1 MVESRLLVG
10 VTGLAVGLL
19 GLALALAIY
28 ATLRPSLDLVA
39 LLTPPSLAILV
50 IAYDLAG
57 RLRVD
62 ITPLAV
68 APLAYTLYHI
78 AVVYL
83 RGVGAVESLAYS
95 ITLGSA
101 TTITLLS
108 LLSLALITRR
118 TR

>member
-1 MVESRLLVG
+1 M
-10 VTGLAVGLL
+10 
-19 GLALALAIY
+19 
-28 ATLRPSLDLVA
+28 
-39 LLTPPSLAILV
+39 

-57 RLRVD
+57 RLRLD

-68 APLAYTLYHI
+68 TPLAYTLHHI

-83 RGVGAVESLAYS
+83 REVEAVESLAYS

-101 TTITLLS
+101 TAITLLS
-108 LLSLALITRR
+108 LALLTRR

>member
-1 MVESRLLVG
+1 M
-10 VTGLAVGLL
+10 
-19 GLALALAIY
+19 
-28 ATLRPSLDLVA
+28 
-39 LLTPPSLAILV
+39 

-62 ITPLAV
+62 ITPLAAV
-68 APLAYTLYHI
+68 PLAYTLHRM

-83 RGVGAVESLAYS
+83 GEVETVESLAYS

-108 LLSLALITRR
+108 LALITRR

>member
-1 MVESRLLVG
+1 VVESRLLVG
-10 VTGLAVGLL
+10 VTGLASGLV
-19 GLALALAIY
+19 GLALALATY

-50 IAYDLAG
+50 IAYDVAR

-62 ITPLAV
+62 ITPLAA
-68 APLAYTLYHI
+68 APLAYTLHHI
-78 AVVYL
+78 AMVYL
-83 RGVGAVESLAYS
+83 REVEAVESLAYS

-101 TTITLLS
+101 TTMLF
-108 LLSLALITRR
+108 LSLAFITRR

>member
-1 MVESRLLVG
+1 VVESRLLVG
-10 VTGLAVGLL
+10 VTGLAAGLL
-19 GLALALAIY
+19 GLALALATY
-28 ATLRPSLDLVA
+28 ATLRPSLDLTA

-50 IAYDLAG
+50 IAYDVAG

-62 ITPLAV
+62 ITPLAA
-68 APLAYTLYHI
+68 APLAYALHHI

-83 RGVGAVESLAYS
+83 REVGAVESLAYS

-108 LLSLALITRR
+108 LTLITGK

>member
-1 MVESRLLVG
+1 VVESRLLVG
-10 VTGLAVGLL
+10 VTGLTAGLL
-19 GLALALAIY
+19 GLALALATY
-28 ATLRPSLDLVA
+28 ATLRPSLDLTA

-50 IAYDLAG
+50 IAYDVAG

-62 ITPLAV
+62 ITPLAA
-68 APLAYTLYHI
+68 APLAYTLHHI
-78 AVVYL
+78 AIVYL
-83 RGVGAVESLAYS
+83 REVEAVESLAYS

-101 TTITLLS
+101 TTMM

>member
-10 VTGLAVGLL
+10 VAGLAVGLL

-28 ATLRPSLDLVA
+28 ATLRPSLDIIA
-39 LLTPPSLAILV
+39 LLAPPSLAILV

-62 ITPLAV
+62 ITPLAA
-68 APLAYTLYHI
+68 APLAYTLRHM

-83 RGVGAVESLAYS
+83 REVEAVESLAYS

-108 LLSLALITRR
+108 LALITRR

>member
-19 GLALALAIY
+19 GLALALATY
-28 ATLRPSLDLVA
+28 ATLRPSLDPVA

-50 IAYDLAG
+50 IAYDVAG
-57 RLRVD
+57 RLKVD
-62 ITPLAV
+62 ITPLAA
-68 APLAYTLYHI
+68 APLAYTLHHI
-78 AVVYL
+78 TIVYL
-83 RGVGAVESLAYS
+83 REVEAVESLAYS

-101 TTITLLS
+101 TTIM
-108 LLSLALITRR
+108 LLSLAFITRR

>member
-1 MVESRLLVG
+1 MVEPRLLVG
-10 VTGLAVGLL
+10 VTGLAAGLV
-19 GLALALAIY
+19 GLALALATY
-28 ATLRPSLDLVA
+28 ATLRPSLDLIA

-62 ITPLAV
+62 ITPLAA
-68 APLAYTLYHI
+68 APLAYTLHHI

-83 RGVGAVESLAYS
+83 REVGAVESLAYS

-101 TTITLLS
+101 TTMLF
-108 LLSLALITRR
+108 LSLALITRR

>member
-10 VTGLAVGLL
+10 VTGLAAGLV
-19 GLALALAIY
+19 GLALALATY

-62 ITPLAV
+62 ITPLAA
-68 APLAYTLYHI
+68 APLAYTLHHI

-83 RGVGAVESLAYS
+83 REVEAVESLAYS

-101 TTITLLS
+101 TTMLF
-108 LLSLALITRR
+108 LSLAFITRR